1 MVNRYMR
8 NKNYS
13 AGAVKFSFWFFE
25 FRKVI
30 DLLQEGLT
38 MYEIKVINEKQ
49 NIFLAPSSARA
60 TMIFNTVS
68 KRVQALPVSILP
80 LFKGSDI
87 STQKLMN
94 LIAILY
100 TDDLFFDFVYE
111 VYREKLIIG
120 KDTLADSD
128 FQVFF
133 REKQLQSE
141 RVAKWTDETLK
152 RLGGCYKTMLSE
164 AGLIDNSFGNRKI
177 LRPIIDPILD
187 DWLKSNN
194 MEQLLCAFMGV
205 R

>member
-1 MVNRYMR
+1 MK

-30 DLLQEGLT
+30 GLLHEGRSLD
-38 MYEIKVINEKQ
+38 EIKAMNKEQ
-49 NIFLAPSSARA
+49 NIFLAPTSARA

-68 KRVQALPVSILP
+68 KRIQALPETFLS
-80 LFKGSDI
+80 LFKDSDI
-87 STQKLMN
+87 STQKLVN

-120 KDTLADSD
+120 KDTLSDSD

-141 RVAKWTDETLK
+141 RVAQWTDETLK

-164 AGLIDNSFGNRKI
+164 AGLIDNSFGSRKI
-177 LRPIIDPILD
+177 LRPIFNPILD